1 MSFED
6 SRILVVGGAG
16 FVGSN
21 LVRAL
26 LEGGPREVLVVD
38 NLLSAERENLPAD
51 DRVRLIEASINDDD
65 VLAALPRDLDYVF
78 HLSTYHGNQSSMAD
92 PLADHEHNTLTT
104 LKLYEALK
112 DHERLKRVVYASA
125 GCTVAEKT
133 FEGAEATQ
141 EDAPVSLWLDSPYQI
156 SKMIGEY
163 YSNYYFS
170 RHGLPVVKAR
180 FQNVYG
186 PGEVLGAGRW
196 RGTVNTVW
204 RNVTPTF
211 IYKALNHEALPIEN
225 GGIASRDFIYVGDMA
240 QGLIACARRGEPGG
254 VYNLASGVETT
265 IRELA
270 ELINELT
277 DNPTPI
283 ALAPG
288 ARLGPLGPA
297 LRRPVEVAPRARLR
311 GDDAAARGPRAHDR
325 VDAREPRVDRRA
337 ASPATRSGCRSWR
350 ASPRER
356 PGGPGVGSAHGHR
369 AAQGPFLARLGRA
382 LGAP

>member
-1 MSFED
+1 VLEARQ
-6 SRILVVGGAG
+6 RILVVGGAG

-26 LEGGPREVLVVD
+26 LAHDPHELLIVD
-38 NLLSAERENLPAD
+38 NLLSSERENLPED
-51 DRVRLIEASINDDD
+51 ERVGLIEASINEDA
-65 VLAALPRDLDYVF
+65 VLESLPPDLDYVF

-104 LKLYEALK
+104 LKLFEALK
-112 DHERLKRVVYASA
+112 DHRSLKRVVYASA

-156 SKMIGEY
+156 SKIIGEY

-170 RHGLPVVKAR
+170 RYGLPVVKAR

-211 IYKALNHEALPIEN
+211 IYKALRHEALPVEN
-225 GGIASRDFIYVGDMA
+225 GGIASRDLIYVGDMA
-240 QGLIACARRGEPGG
+240 DGLIACATRGEAGE

-277 DNPTPI
+277 GNPTPI
-283 ALAPG
+283 ALKPARDWDHSGQRYGSTDKARRELGFEARMPLREGLERTIEWTRENLDWIERCMAKHAERVPDLPAP
-288 ARLGPLGPA
+288 L
-297 LRRPVEVAPRARLR
+297 
-311 GDDAAARGPRAHDR
+311 
-325 VDAREPRVDRRA
+325 
-337 ASPATRSGCRSWR
+337 ASS
-350 ASPRER
+350 
-356 PGGPGVGSAHGHR
+356 
-369 AAQGPFLARLGRA
+369 
-382 LGAP
+382 